1 MQKEHNN
8 MELTDIL
15 PLEKWIKL
23 EQEINRLSGLDANV
37 FNTKGVRISDV
48 KNWANRLCP
57 AIKDTDKGQTFIC
70 AVAHMNLAAIAKNTR
85 KSVIEEC
92 DAGIVKLVVPI
103 FIKDEFIGAF
113 GACGLLAE
121 DGEVDS
127 FMINKTTG
135 IDEKKIESL
144 SNDIKTVSKAT
155 LMALVPTLEDEME
168 SITGVCLRHP

>member
-1 MQKEHNN
+1 

-144 SNDIKTVSKAT
+144 SNDNKTVSKAT

>member
-1 MQKEHNN
+1 

>member
-1 MQKEHNN
+1 

-37 FNTKGVRISDV
+37 FNTKGVRISNV

-144 SNDIKTVSKAT
+144 SNDIKAVSKAT
-155 LMALVPTLEDEME
+155 LMALVSTLEDEME
-168 SITGVCLRHP
+168 SITGVCLRRP